1 MVRASVALTAALVLG
16 ACAARGPAPAVFAA
30 GTPDDIQTLV
40 RQALILDAAGDRA
53 ADTLYSADAIVVGNA
68 RVRFAA
74 PRFAGISYGGRVTIA
89 AATVTVEGRFAWVM
103 VDYRWVSVGAA
114 GAPTRA
120 EAGRATFVCERRLG
134 DEAEGSSWKIVHAHS
149 SQLLP
154 WDR

>member
-1 MVRASVALTAALVLG
+1 MLR
-16 ACAARGPAPAVFAA
+16 ACALALAGLLAACATRATPSAVPAA

-40 RQALILDAAGDRA
+40 RQALLLDAAGDRA

-74 PRFAGISYGGRVTIA
+74 PRFAGISFGGRVTIA

-103 VDYRWVSVGAA
+103 MDYRWVSGAA
-114 GAPTRA
+114 TGGPTRA

-134 DEAEGSSWKIVHAHS
+134 SDEGGSSWKIVHAHS